1 MRLQPNDCLF
11 LDAEG
16 NFLDVQPHQ
25 SARSA
30 CQAGEALAA
39 WYGTEV
45 IVAVRCFTIPHPRCP
60 ECETMMQPG
69 PVCPNCNP
77 VSTVPEAESE
87 TKIEAESEVNEEVC
101 YA

>member
-1 MRLQPNDCLF
+1 MRLQPDDCLF

-25 SARSA
+25 SAQSA

-45 IVAVRCFTIPHPRCP
+45 IVAVQCFTIPHPRCP
-60 ECETMMQPG
+60 ECEAMMQPG
-69 PVCPNCNP
+69 PICPNCNP
-77 VSTVPEAESE
+77 VLALPEAKIE
-87 TKIEAESEVNEEVC
+87 TKAELSAEVC
-101 YA
+101 YV